1 MSAESHSRA
10 KWWGSAVALLLSSMA
25 HAVTIQNWNTAN
37 GARVYFVEA
46 HVNPIVDVRVDF
58 DAGNRRENPAKP
70 GVSDMTASMLDA
82 GTATRN
88 EEQLRESLAD
98 TASSLSAFA
107 ELESA
112 GISLRTLA
120 RPAVRGQAVALAAD
134 VLARPAFPPA
144 ILEREKARTIESLRQ
159 DENDAGFLA
168 QRELTRLMY
177 PSHPYGIN
185 ARVSADSLKKITRA
199 DLLAFW
205 RTHYQ
210 PRYAVVSI
218 VGDLTRPQAE
228 RVAEDLLSGLKNQA
242 GGLPAIPPVPVGE
255 AGRTVTL
262 PHPGTQTHLALGMP
276 VITRD
281 DPDYFPLL
289 VGNYVLGGGG
299 FDARLMKEVRD
310 KRGLTYGVSSAFSP
324 YQRAGEFSI
333 GLSTRNDQTAT
344 ALKVTR
350 DTLQDFIEHGPTDAE
365 LEQAK
370 ANIIG
375 GFPLRFDSNRKLLG
389 YLGVIGLYRLPLT
402 FLDDYVKHVA
412 VVTPSQ
418 VRDAWQR
425 RIRPHQMATVVVGQG
440 AGSGN

>member
-1 MSAESHSRA
+1 MSVKQFKRA
-10 KWWGSAVALLLSSMA
+10 ISWLGGVALLLSGMVQ
-25 HAVTIQNWNTAN
+25 AVTIQHWSGAN

-46 HVNPIVDVRVDF
+46 HANPIVDVRVEF
-58 DAGNRRENPAKP
+58 DAGNRREDPAKP
-70 GVSDMTASMLDA
+70 GVSDMTASLLDA
-82 GTATRN
+82 GTASRN
-88 EEQLRESLAD
+88 EEQLREALAD
-98 TASSLSAFA
+98 TASSLSSFA

-120 RPAVRGQAVALAAD
+120 RPAVREQAVALAAD

-144 ILEREKARTIESLRQ
+144 ILEREKARSIENLRQ
-159 DENDAGFLA
+159 EENDAGFLA

-185 ARVSADSLKKITRA
+185 ARVSAESLKKITRA

-205 RTHYQ
+205 RKHYQ

-218 VGDLTRPQAE
+218 VGDLTRAQAE
-228 RVAEDLLSGLKNQA
+228 KLAEDLLAGLKNQA
-242 GGLPAIPPVPVGE
+242 GALPAIPPVPVGKE
-255 AGRTVTL
+255 GQTVTL

-333 GLSTRNDQTAT
+333 GLSTRNDQAAT

-350 DTLQDFIEHGPTDAE
+350 DTLREFIERGPTDAE

-402 FLDDYVKHVA
+402 FLDDYTKHVA
-412 VVTPSQ
+412 AVTPAQ
-418 VRDAWQR
+418 VRDAWR
-425 RIRPHQMATVVVGQG
+425 RRVRPQQMATVIVGPR
-440 AGSGN
+440 S

>member
-1 MSAESHSRA
+1 MSV
-10 KWWGSAVALLLSSMA
+10 KPPKPITGWLGAVALLLSGMA
-25 HAVTIQNWNTAN
+25 SAVTIQHWSSAN

-46 HVNPIVDVRVDF
+46 HANPIVDVRVEF
-58 DAGNRRENPAKP
+58 DAGNRREDPAKP

-82 GTATRN
+82 GTARRN
-88 EEQLRESLAD
+88 EEQLREALAD
-98 TASSLSAFA
+98 TASSLSSFA

-112 GISLRTLA
+112 GITLRTLA
-120 RPAVRGQAVALAAD
+120 RPAVREQAVALAAD
-134 VLARPAFPPA
+134 VLARPAFPPT
-144 ILEREKARTIESLRQ
+144 ILEREKARSIENLRQ
-159 DENDAGFLA
+159 EENDAGFLA

-185 ARVSADSLKKITRA
+185 ARVSATSLKKITRA

-218 VGDLTRPQAE
+218 VGDLTRVQA
-228 RVAEDLLSGLKNQA
+228 VKMAEDLMAGLPNRP
-242 GGLPAIPPVPVGE
+242 GSLPAIPSVPSAE
-255 AGRTVTL
+255 AGKTVTL
-262 PHPGTQTHLALGMP
+262 AHPGTQTHLALGMP

-310 KRGLTYGVSSAFSP
+310 KRGLTYGISSAFSP

-333 GLSTRNDQTAT
+333 GLSTRNDQAAT
-344 ALKVTR
+344 ALKITR
-350 DTLQDFIEHGPTDAE
+350 DTLQDFIDHGPSDAE
-365 LEQAK
+365 LAQAR

-389 YLGVIGLYRLPLT
+389 YLGVIGLYQLPLT
-402 FLDDYVKHVA
+402 FLDDYVGHVA
-412 VVTPSQ
+412 AVTPAQ

-425 RIRPHQMATVVVGQG
+425 RIRPAQMATIIVGPH
-440 AGSGN
+440 S

>member
-1 MSAESHSRA
+1 MSAKSRRRA
-10 KWWGSAVALLLSSMA
+10 KWWGSAVALLLSGMA
-25 HAVTIQNWNTAN
+25 HAVTIQNWSTAN

-46 HVNPIVDVRVDF
+46 HANPIVDVRVDF

-82 GTATRN
+82 GTAARN
-88 EEQLRESLAD
+88 EEQLREALAD
-98 TASSLSAFA
+98 TASSLSSFA

-112 GISLRTLA
+112 GVSLRTLA
-120 RPAVRGQAVALAAD
+120 RSAVRDQAVALAAD

-144 ILEREKARTIESLRQ
+144 ILEREKARSIENLRQ
-159 DENDAGFLA
+159 EENDAGFLA

-177 PSHPYGIN
+177 PGHPYGIN
-185 ARVSADSLKKITRA
+185 ARMSAESLKKITRA

-218 VGDLTRPQAE
+218 VGDLTRQQAE
-228 RVAEDLLSGLKNQA
+228 KLAEDLLAGLKHQA
-242 GGLPAIPPVPVGE
+242 TVLPAIPPVPVGE
-255 AGRTVTL
+255 EGRTVTL
-262 PHPGTQTHLALGMP
+262 SHPGTQTHLALGMP

-333 GLSTRNDQTAT
+333 GLSTRNDQTAI

-350 DTLQDFIEHGPTDAE
+350 DTLQDFIEHGPTEAE

-412 VVTPSQ
+412 AVTPSQ

-425 RIRPHQMATVVVGQG
+425 RIRPRQLATVVVGQG
-440 AGSGN
+440 AVSGN